1 MDSHKIKTNPSKK
14 IKPAL
19 GLLYLIFISSCAAVV
34 QQHQEIST
42 HSTYASRLPIFH
54 SAGIKVLVTNP
65 AVTPTPTPPEP
76 IVIGTPKPLEIEEMP
91 TELNA
96 EQILDLTLGGADA
109 DCDGKLNKNDNCP
122 LVFNPDQKD
131 IDGDEIG
138 DTCDADLGNENKVYR
153 HCDGDSDGIYD
164 AEDNCPLVCNP
175 DQKDKN
181 KDGTGD
187 VCDFKENNK
196 RPRIQICQKTNS
208 DSSVNKNKLKVK
220 KSKNK

>member
-1 MDSHKIKTNPSKK
+1 M
-14 IKPAL
+14 
-19 GLLYLIFISSCAAVV
+19 
-34 QQHQEIST
+34 
-42 HSTYASRLPIFH
+42 
-54 SAGIKVLVTNP
+54 
-65 AVTPTPTPPEP
+65 
-76 IVIGTPKPLEIEEMP
+76 
-91 TELNA
+91 
-96 EQILDLTLGGADA
+96 
-109 DCDGKLNKNDNCP
+109 
-122 LVFNPDQKD
+122 
-131 IDGDEIG
+131 G